1 MTFKDQNDK
10 TSSKRVMAFISLIF
24 AMGIS
29 VIALTVAENPDVA
42 VNLVKS
48 FLMFSGGLAGVSV
61 AEFFKK
67 G

>member
-24 AMGIS
+24 SMGIS
-29 VIALTVAENPDVA
+29 VIALTCAKNPDVA
-42 VNLVKS
+42 VNLVNS